1 MKEKWKNLSPQM
13 QQKLKSTWE
22 AMIDPQSKESLRDQL
37 DTTEI
42 GKVSQSIHNCMMV
55 LQEDSLLQGA
65 IRFNLLAG
73 RVEIVKDLG
82 WKRSEKNLTDT
93 DMNYLYLYLERN
105 YGLTSERKID
115 RAISIIANENQYHPI
130 RERLNALQ

>member
-1 MKEKWKNLSPQM
+1 
-13 QQKLKSTWE
+13 
-22 AMIDPQSKESLRDQL
+22 MIDPQSKESLRDQL
-37 DTTEI
+37 DTTER

-73 RVEIVKDLG
+73 QVEIVKDLG

-105 YGLTSERKID
+105 YGLLCIG
-115 RAISIIANENQYHPI
+115 
-130 RERLNALQ
+130 